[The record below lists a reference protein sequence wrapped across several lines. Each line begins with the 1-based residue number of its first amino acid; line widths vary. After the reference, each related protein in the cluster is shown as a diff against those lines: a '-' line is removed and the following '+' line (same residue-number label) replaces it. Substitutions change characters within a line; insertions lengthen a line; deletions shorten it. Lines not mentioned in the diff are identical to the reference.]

1 MRAAP
6 PTTCRCSPHSNGA
19 DQVSQVFDKRS
30 QIQLS
35 QRPFVTKS
43 VYSANTQGPL
53 CAAPRPPASSRT
65 RTPLPQPSP
74 PSLPHRTVSVE
85 TRLVHTDPVGSI
97 AWRTRKQGAPGP
109 HSLAARNASPLRI
122 RTPPLNGRRDV
133 YISTASRNRRMV
145 PRTVAAPPVLS
156 AYAPPAIV
164 FLQLEHFQ
172 MPTTTRDTESCEE
185 AHARRRISSKHRED
199 RPAEHYAPH
208 LQRPRRPP
216 AAPRCAA
223 AGPAPSRGLP
233 RRPALARRRPPPRPP
248 PSSNAGVGPATKP
261 GAERNSPCRR
271 RRS

>member
-6 PTTCRCSPHSNGA
+6 PTTCRCSPPSNGA
-19 DQVSQVFDKRS
+19 DQVSQVFADFSERGDDKRS
-30 QIQLS
+30 RIVS
-35 QRPFVTKS
+35 SKTPVVTKS
-43 VYSANTQGPL
+43 VYSASTQGPL

-65 RTPLPQPSP
+65 HTPLPQPSP

-85 TRLVHTDPVGSI
+85 TRLVHTDPAGSI

-122 RTPPLNGRRDV
+122 RMPLLNGRRDV

-172 MPTTTRDTESCEE
+172 MPTTTRDTASCEE
-185 AHARRRISSKHRED
+185 AQAED
-199 RPAEHYAPH
+199 
-208 LQRPRRPP
+208 
-216 AAPRCAA
+216 
-223 AGPAPSRGLP
+223 
-233 RRPALARRRPPPRPP
+233 
-248 PSSNAGVGPATKP
+248 
-261 GAERNSPCRR
+261 
-271 RRS
+271 